1 MPALPRR
8 LQGWLLWL
16 IILLLG
22 FGFVTFLG
30 LHYKLLWSRPVISG
44 DAKLERSMPAFNLV
58 IDRQALIRALEAHLG
73 AKVALDLDSLQ
84 QTTDAAVKVM
94 CMQSGSIGS
103 EIQLTA
109 TDTQA
114 ELVVKIH
121 AEETRA
127 ADVALTALKSLLAK
141 A

>member
-1 MPALPRR
+1 MP
-8 LQGWLLWL
+8 
-16 IILLLG
+16 
-22 FGFVTFLG
+22 T
-30 LHYKLLWSRPVISG
+30 
-44 DAKLERSMPAFNLV
+44 FNLM
-58 IDRQALIRALEAHLG
+58 IDRQSLIRALEVHLG

-84 QTTDAAVKVM
+84 QTTDAAVKVI

-109 TDTQA
+109 TDNQA

-127 ADVALTALKSLLAK
+127 ADAALTALKSLLAK